1 MDLGVWEGHTLLP
14 SLQELALVPSLQ
26 KDEVP
31 VVPSFTHEDV
41 ELPLLPGVEGVS
53 ME

>member
-1 MDLGVWEGHTLLP
+1 MWEGQALLP

-31 VVPSFTHEDV
+31 VVPSLTHEDD
-41 ELPLLPGVEGVS
+41 ELPLLPGVDGVS